1 MINYQFKAMCESQWA
16 SLATYKE
23 TDFSSS
29 WREEKAEV
37 LDADLIIRTELRE
50 DYTMNST
57 LGKSAV
63 PRSQP

>member
-1 MINYQFKAMCESQWA
+1 MGFFGYI
-16 SLATYKE
+16 KE

-50 DYTMNST
+50 DYTMNSYP
-57 LGKSAV
+57 G
-63 PRSQP
+63 